1 MNKYDNDPN
10 YKKEEEGVYR
20 DLTTNEV
27 VIIFD
32 EESSASISKL
42 MNTADHQGELVLDHE
57 VLDILLKDPK
67 WGDNTSS

>member
-27 VIIFD
+27 VIVLD
-32 EESSASISKL
+32 EESSAAISKL
-42 MNTADHQGELVLDHE
+42 MNTADHQDELVLDHE

-67 WGDNTSS
+67 WGQE